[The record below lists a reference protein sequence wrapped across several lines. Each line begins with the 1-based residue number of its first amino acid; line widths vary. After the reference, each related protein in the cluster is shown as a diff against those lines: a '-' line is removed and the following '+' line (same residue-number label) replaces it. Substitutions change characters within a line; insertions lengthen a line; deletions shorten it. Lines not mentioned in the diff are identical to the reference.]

1 MYLKISNEGVCHPE
15 AFTVLGVSTARG
27 NEGKIG
33 QFGSGSKMGLNVLL
47 RNNIPPI
54 VVSNDLRIEFS
65 TVDKT
70 MGDKAYKQVVASING
85 EVKELG
91 FSTEFGEL
99 DWTTIGMAV
108 REFVSNALDQGGF
121 ESKLVEDITEE
132 ENRTA
137 VYIPYTQEVK
147 NYHENVEKYFLA
159 FSGEDFVVGD
169 NPNGTLRVYRK
180 GVLVYESDEKSLFR
194 YNIPTISVDESRNAD
209 SSSVNCSVAFNL
221 HKMSDEQA
229 ERYVK
234 ALVEGEEFFETTLN
248 TNYIYRNL
256 IADKLK
262 AAFNRLYPNY
272 HLTTP
277 VLLQYCSKKY
287 KKLKVIPQTKA
298 SYLLEVGL
306 PFADTE
312 MGNTGAENG
321 CSPVPV
327 TADCKRIFNRIWRK
341 LEKNGLTKGKEKP
354 PLKMFVKP
362 MDNGVV
368 LNGYYD
374 PATKSVFIE
383 RDSVSA
389 NVILEEISHYITEA
403 NDCTRDFQDFAFKV
417 AATWI

>member
-1 MYLKISNEGVCHPE
+1 MYLKISNEGICHPE

-27 NEGKIG
+27 YEEKIG
-33 QFGSGSKMGLNVLL
+33 QFGSGAKMGLNVLL

-54 VVSNDLRIEFS
+54 IVSNDLRIEFT

-70 MGDKAYKQVVASING
+70 MGEKAYKQVVANING

-99 DWTTIGMAV
+99 DWTAISMAI

-121 ESKLVEDITEE
+121 ALEVVDDITEE
-132 ENRTA
+132 ENHTA
-137 VYIPYTQEVK
+137 VFIPYTQEVK
-147 NYHENVEKYFLA
+147 NYHKNIDKYFLA
-159 FSGEDFVVGD
+159 ISGEDFVVGD

-194 YNIPTISVDESRNAD
+194 YNISSISVDESRNAD
-209 SSSVNCSVAFNL
+209 SSSVSCSIAFNL

-234 ALVEGEEFFETTLN
+234 ALVESEECFEATLN

-262 AAFNRLYPNY
+262 AAFNRLYPSY

-277 VLLQYCSKKY
+277 NLLQYCSKKY

-298 SYLLEVGL
+298 SYLIEVGL
-306 PFADTE
+306 PFADTDL
-312 MGNTGAENG
+312 GDVGATNG
-321 CSPVPV
+321 CSPIPV
-327 TADCKRIFNRIWRK
+327 NGDCKRIFNRIWRK
-341 LEKNGLTKGKEKP
+341 LEKHGLTQGKTKP

-362 MDNGVV
+362 MDNGMV

-417 AATWI
+417 AAAVF